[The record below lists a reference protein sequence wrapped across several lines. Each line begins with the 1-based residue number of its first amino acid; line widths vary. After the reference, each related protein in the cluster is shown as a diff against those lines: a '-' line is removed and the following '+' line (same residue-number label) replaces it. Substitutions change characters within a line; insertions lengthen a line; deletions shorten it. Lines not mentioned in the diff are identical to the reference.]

1 MKRLMILVCLL
12 SLIAMAL
19 LLSICLRSDDEGETS
34 VEPAENAS
42 QVQQPS
48 APAPA
53 TQPEVQQ
60 PSAPA
65 PATQPEV
72 QQPSAPAPATQPE
85 VQQPSAP
92 APATQPEV
100 QQPSAPA
107 PATQPEVQQP
117 SAPAPAT
124 QPEVQQ
130 PSAPAPATQPEVQQP
145 SAPMSI
151 PKPPGYLHGAEYGI
165 AVTQST
171 RRPSQTREGWVDI
184 TVDLAVTRFGPDAL
198 KASTVGYELREG
210 ALCFENSAPPND
222 CVIVSWGSE
231 EQFTPEF
238 AEVGQYGPHEVPV
251 GSTFLLP
258 ITFEVAG
265 NATQASL
272 FFGEHKVPVDLQGS
286 SVLIERY
293 GEPVAVP
300 QAANQDLLM
309 SGLPGIAVLS
319 VYAGPSPS
327 QATLN
332 DVEIIVVVSTI
343 VDELLLSVPTS
354 GPSGDACFSSGS
366 REECL
371 SVRWGT
377 EGQHYKALTTLTP
390 IDRLSQAALR
400 FRVPNGID
408 SVTLAFGQHQIPLD
422 LKGMLADLTPS
433 IHELIYPE
441 LASGSVLYDV
451 NRKRVVLEAIEH
463 SPVTG
468 DMNLRLSVTNNSEA
482 TDFSPVV
489 TLNAS
494 RVSAS
499 GIIFDGLAS
508 SDSDGW
514 DPLVIRTEG
523 QKVSPGSSGQIDIP
537 LPRRA
542 LADWGDTHYVPDL
555 AERPD
560 AVVLELSV
568 SDQEVEEET
577 PSVSDPA
584 FVSFERYANEDLF
597 WLPDLV
603 VATIEWEPY
612 VPMIGDTVIFT
623 VTIKNQGAVRSSY
636 SEVEFYIDDAGSI
649 HSSDEV
655 KRIDARGSEIKTFR
669 RAEIHHLNRTGDL
682 LRS

>member
-1 MKRLMILVCLL
+1 MNRLTKLLCLL
-12 SLIAMAL
+12 PLIVLAIIM
-19 LLSICLRSDDEGETS
+19 SGCPRSDDQVVATRAQKAAPPAPIQQTTP
-34 VEPAENAS
+34 VPTQDPDEPT
-42 QVQQPS
+42 PS
-48 APAPA
+48 ATPTP
-53 TQPEVQQ
+53 T
-60 PSAPA
+60 PSATPT
-65 PATQPEV
+65 PT
-72 QQPSAPAPATQPE
+72 PSATPTPT
-85 VQQPSAP
+85 PSATP
-92 APATQPEV
+92 TPTPV
-100 QQPSAPA
+100 PR
-107 PATQPEVQQP
+107 
-117 SAPAPAT
+117 
-124 QPEVQQ
+124 
-130 PSAPAPATQPEVQQP
+130 
-145 SAPMSI
+145 
-151 PKPPGYLHGAEYGI
+151 PPGYLHGAEYGI

-184 TVDLAVTRFGPDAL
+184 TLDLAVTRFGPDAL

-354 GPSGDACFSSGS
+354 GSSGDACFSSGS
-366 REECL
+366 GVECL

-377 EGQHYKALTTLTP
+377 EGLHYKALTTLTP

-523 QKVSPGSSGQIDIP
+523 QKVPPGSSGQIDIP

-669 RAEIHHLNRTGDL
+669 WTQIHRLATKEGLVGASIKAGYDGR
-682 LRS
+682 